1 MAAWTSRVSTPDT
14 GNTPNTSG
22 AFTPIEGDLLV
33 VAVATSGSLTATEV
47 PTASANGITFA
58 AVPAHAIYR
67 TSADSLDVFVAEQL
81 VGAGP
86 VSMTVSWSP
95 TDTGT
100 GTVIWVGSL
109 SAMQRVSFN
118 AVRQVAFANNGA
130 ASTTPAGTFSGACLT
145 ENPTL
150 AFVAN
155 ATNPATMT
163 PPTTWTERT
172 DTGYATPTS
181 GVEIATRDSGFT
193 GTTITWG
200 GTSSTVWGAV
210 VMEFDSSAPPA
221 GNNFTETPT
230 DTLGLTDSALVEKAA
245 VLSPADTEGLTDAV
259 TLDRDEA
266 YADNLGLTDSV
277 SVVGP
282 VRYVTDVS
290 ANGRYFLDQDGNPI
304 LIRGE
309 SPWAMFT
316 DLSSSEMDTYLQNRA
331 GYGCNLAL
339 VSMIGSVANGGPAD
353 TGATY
358 DGVLPF
364 TGGNPTVFNE
374 TYWSRMDSY
383 IAKARDLGIT
393 LMIYPMDGWNTAFAS
408 VVFNP
413 GSISNTQCQTYGQT
427 LATRYLSY
435 PNIVWAFG
443 GDYNEDATI
452 NDRFNACLT
461 GIRAAGDTRPASIQL
476 LYETSESHNSSFWET
491 KVDWNWVYT
500 YYVTYK
506 GTSDAYNYTWSQAPT
521 VRPAL
526 FSEGAYENSG
536 SPHFGTDEALRR
548 QACWALTSGS
558 PGELTG
564 QEDVWDFQS
573 GWASLLD
580 TTAADQIKAIRDT
593 FEALDWWTLIPDDA
607 NQLVTAGRG
616 IRITTDS
623 ATFPVSNNYVTAA
636 RATDGSLA
644 VIYLPNAASAI
655 TVDMGEIGANPTAT
669 WVDPTTG
676 GTFSETPDGSYSR
689 GNNAAADSDWLLIL
703 TGDAA
708 AGTNFTQTPS
718 DALGV
723 TDTATPVLTPPTPEV
738 VFSVA
743 IQIG

>member
-22 AFTPIEGDLLV
+22 AFTPAEGDLLV
-33 VAVATSGSLTATEV
+33 VAVATSGSITAAEV

-58 AVPAHAIYR
+58 AVSAHTIYR

-81 VGAGP
+81 VGASP

-109 SAMQRVSFN
+109 SGMSRTGAQ
-118 AVRQVAFANNGA
+118 AVRQVGSIGNGA
-130 ASTTPAGTFSGACLT
+130 ASTTPAAGFLGACLT

-150 AFVAN
+150 AFMAN

-163 PPTTWTERT
+163 PPTNWTERT
-172 DTGYATPTS
+172 DTGYTTPTS

-193 GTTITWG
+193 GTAITWG
-200 GTSSTVWGAV
+200 STTATVFGALV
-210 VMEFDSSAPPA
+210 VEFDTSV
-221 GNNFTETPT
+221 GGTNFTETP
-230 DTLGLTDSALVEKAA
+230 
-245 VLSPADTEGLTDAV
+245 
-259 TLDRDEA
+259 
-266 YADNLGLTDSV
+266 ADNLGLTDAVTQDRVNAPGDALGLTDSPTFDRGEVYTESLGMTDSV
-277 SVVGP
+277 SIVGP

-290 ANGRYFLDQDGNPI
+290 ANGRYFLDQNGQPI

-316 DLSSSEMDTYLQNRA
+316 DLSSTQMDTYLQNRA
-331 GYGCNLAL
+331 GKGCNLAL

-364 TGGNPTVFNE
+364 TGENPTVFNE

-383 IAKARDLGIT
+383 IGKARDLGIT

-413 GSISNTQCQTYGQT
+413 GSISNAQCQTYGQT

-461 GIRAAGDTRPASIQL
+461 GIRAAGDTRLASIQL

-491 KVDWNWVYT
+491 KVDWDWVYT

-506 GTSDAYNYTWSQAPT
+506 GVSDAYNFSWSQAPT

-526 FSEGAYENSG
+526 FSEGAYENSNA
-536 SPHFGTDEALRR
+536 PHPGTDTVIRR

-564 QEDVWDFQS
+564 QEGVWNFLA
-573 GWASLLD
+573 GWENELD
-580 TTAADQIKAIRDT
+580 TTAAAQLKAIRDT
-593 FEALDWWTLIPDDA
+593 FEAIDWWTLIPDDA

-616 IRITTDS
+616 TRVTTDS
-623 ATFPVSNNYVTAA
+623 ATFPSDNNYVTAA
-636 RATDGSLA
+636 KSADDSLA

-655 TVDMGEIGANPTAT
+655 TVDMGQMGANPTAT
-669 WVDPTTG
+669 WVDPTNGATA
-676 GTFSETPDGSYSR
+676 SETPDGSYSR
-689 GNNAAADSDWLLIL
+689 GNNAAGATDWLLIL
-703 TGDAA
+703 TGEAS
-708 AGTNFTQTPS
+708 GSSFTQTPV
-718 DALGV
+718 DTTGI
-723 TDTATPVLTPPTPEV
+723 TDTATPVLTSPTPEV

-743 IQIG
+743 IEIG

>member
-1 MAAWTSRVSTPDT
+1 MAAWTSRVSTADT

-22 AFTPIEGDLLV
+22 AFTPVEGDLLV
-33 VAVATSGSLTATEV
+33 MAVATSGSITAAEV

-58 AVPAHAIYR
+58 AVSAHAIYR

-81 VGAGP
+81 VAAGP
-86 VSMTVSWSP
+86 VSMTVAWSP
-95 TDTGT
+95 ADTGT

-109 SAMQRVSFN
+109 SGMTRTGAQ
-118 AVRQVAFANNGA
+118 AVRQVGSLGNGS
-130 ASTTPAGTFSGACLT
+130 ASTTPAAGFTGACLT

-155 ATNPATMT
+155 ASNPAGLT
-163 PPTTWTERT
+163 PPTNWTERT

-193 GTTITWG
+193 GTAITWG
-200 GTSSTVWGAV
+200 STTATVFGALV
-210 VMEFDSSAPPA
+210 VEFDTSVGGS
-221 GNNFTETPT
+221 NFTETPT
-230 DTLGLTDSALVEKAA
+230 DILGLTDGQTFDRGESSTDNMAMT
-245 VLSPADTEGLTDAV
+245 DT
-259 TLDRDEA
+259 
-266 YADNLGLTDSV
+266 V

-282 VRYVTDVS
+282 QRYITDVS
-290 ANGRYFLDQDGNPI
+290 ANGRYFLDQDGQPI
-304 LIRGE
+304 LVRGE
-309 SPWAMFT
+309 SPWSMFT

-331 GYGCNLAL
+331 GKGCNLAL
-339 VSMIGSVANGGPAD
+339 VSMIGAVANGGPAD

-364 TGGNPTVFNE
+364 TGGDPTVFNSS
-374 TYWSRMDSY
+374 YWSRMDSY

-435 PNIVWAFG
+435 PNIIWAFG

-476 LYETSESHNSSFWET
+476 LYETSESHNSTFWEP
-491 KVDWNWVYT
+491 KVDFDFCYS

-506 GTSDAYNYTWSQAPT
+506 GVSDSYNHVWSTSPT
-521 VRPAL
+521 TRPSL
-526 FSEGAYENSG
+526 FCEGAYENSNA
-536 SPHFGTDEALRR
+536 PHPGTDAVIRR

-558 PGELTG
+558 PGDMTG
-564 QEDVWDFQS
+564 QEGVWNFLS
-573 GWASLLD
+573 GWESSLD
-580 TTAADQIKAIRDT
+580 TTAADQLKVIRDA
-593 FEALDWWTLIPDDA
+593 FEGFAWWALVPDDA

-616 IRITTDS
+616 TRVTTDA
-623 ATFPVSNNYVTAA
+623 ATFPSDNNYVTAA
-636 RATDGSLA
+636 KAADDSLA
-644 VIYLPNAASAI
+644 VIYMPNAASVI
-655 TVDMGEIGANPTAT
+655 TVDMNQMGANSTAT
-669 WVDPTTG
+669 WVDPANGTTVG
-676 GTFSETPDGSYSR
+676 ETPDGSYSR
-689 GNNAAADSDWLLIL
+689 GSNSAGSSDWLLVL

-708 AGTNFTQTPS
+708 GGGDFTQSPT
-718 DALGV
+718 DATGL
-723 TDTATPVLTPPTPEV
+723 TDTATPVLTTPTPEV